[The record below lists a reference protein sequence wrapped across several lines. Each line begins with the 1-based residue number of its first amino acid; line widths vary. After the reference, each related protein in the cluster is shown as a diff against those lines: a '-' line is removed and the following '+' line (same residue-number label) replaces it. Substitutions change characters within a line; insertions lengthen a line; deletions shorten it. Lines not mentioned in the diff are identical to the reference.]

1 MMIIISFTLIL
12 LYILYSIS
20 IEDINTMLISE
31 NKLILLTILGL
42 IYLLCIGLSN
52 EKINVKD
59 LIINNSSSMIIIFI
73 IMYSISYIS
82 YKIFGINS
90 LGMGDIKLSSIST
103 IWIGIELSFLSLCIS
118 FILSAIYSLHRKI
131 TKKCIPFQQYAFA
144 PFLSIGIFC
153 SWIIDKIQTF
163 ETL

>member
-1 MMIIISFTLIL
+1 MC
-12 LYILYSIS
+12 LY
-20 IEDINTMLISE
+20 
-31 NKLILLTILGL
+31 NK
-42 IYLLCIGLSN
+42 
-52 EKINVKD
+52 KIDLKN
-59 LIINNSSSMIIIFI
+59 LIINNSFSMIIIFI

-118 FILSAIYSLHRKI
+118 FLLSAIYSFHGKI
-131 TKKCIPFQQYAFA
+131 TKRLIPFQQYPFA

-153 SWIIDKIQTF
+153 SWIIDKI
-163 ETL
+163 

>member
-1 MMIIISFTLIL
+1 M
-12 LYILYSIS
+12 
-20 IEDINTMLISE
+20 EDFYTMLISE
-31 NKLILLTILGL
+31 HKLILLTILGIL
-42 IYLLCIGLSN
+42 YLLCLGSSN
-52 EKINVKD
+52 EQIDIKD
-59 LIINNSSSMIIIFI
+59 LIINNSFSMIIIFI

-103 IWIGIELSFLSLCIS
+103 IWLGIELSFLSLCIS
-118 FILSAIYSLHRKI
+118 FFLSAIYSLHGKI
-131 TKKCIPFQQYAFA
+131 TKRFSPFQQYPFA

-163 ETL
+163 